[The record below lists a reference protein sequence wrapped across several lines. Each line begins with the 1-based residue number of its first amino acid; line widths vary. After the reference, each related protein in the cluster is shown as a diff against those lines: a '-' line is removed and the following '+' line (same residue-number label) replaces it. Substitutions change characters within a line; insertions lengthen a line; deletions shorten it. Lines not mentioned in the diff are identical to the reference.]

1 MFVNC
6 LIITIS
12 FLFFF
17 SFFFV
22 LFRVCVNVCGV
33 FFLCVCV
40 CVFVYVCVCV
50 VRSSTVV
57 DGELCVC
64 RQCTAEFREEMETR
78 R

>member
-1 MFVNC
+1 MC
-6 LIITIS
+6 E
-12 FLFFF
+12 
-17 SFFFV
+17 
-22 LFRVCVNVCGV
+22 CVWV
-33 FFLCVCV
+33 FFL